1 MTNLTAK
8 IRELKELKM
17 MAEEL
22 SAEITAIEDT
32 IKAEMTAQDATE
44 MVVDIF
50 KIRWTPVTSSRVDTT
65 ALKKELPDIAAR
77 FTKKIESRRFSIA

>member
-1 MTNLTAK
+1 MQDLTTK
-8 IRELKELKM
+8 VRELKELKL

-22 SAEITAIEDT
+22 ANEITAIEDT

-44 MVVDIF
+44 MIVDVF
-50 KIRWTPVTSSRVDTT
+50 KIRWTPVVSSRLDTT

-77 FTKKIESRRFSIA
+77 FTRETHSRRFSVA